1 MSSGNRS
8 VSKEEITM
16 AKVNFNPWLDD
27 VRGAYGRL
35 VFRKRYGKVNVSRKA
50 APSELPSTAAQTAH
64 RLRFKEAAAYAG
76 AVMKDA
82 LLRQPYLVAAKARN
96 TNPFGL
102 ALADFMGLPKVTE
115 VDLAEYHGQ
124 VGDPIRV
131 RASDD
136 FGLVAVTV
144 TIRTEAGATVEQG
157 LAVNEKG
164 IWVYRATTVAPV
176 DQTLIIEAGAKD
188 RADHEQTLS
197 EQWHA

>member
-1 MSSGNRS
+1 
-8 VSKEEITM
+8 M

-35 VFRKRYGKVNVSRKA
+35 LFRKRYGKVGVSRKA
-50 APSELPSTAAQTAH
+50 VPSGLPSTVAQIAV
-64 RLRFKEAAAYAG
+64 RERFRQAAAYAA
-76 AVMKDA
+76 AVLKDV
-82 LLRQPYLVAAKARN
+82 LLRQPYVAAAKERN
-96 TNPFGL
+96 TSPFGL
-102 ALADFMGLPKVTE
+102 AVADFMGLPKVTE

-144 TIRTEAGATVEQG
+144 TIKNEAGATVEQG

-176 DQTLIIEAGAKD
+176 DQTLLIEAGAKD
-188 RADHEQTLS
+188 RADHERTLS